1 MDQQE
6 GKDSKKGTYGLLGE
20 RRIKKDNM
28 EQDPGSLVL
37 EGEEYVQYHEMC
49 IHCEKVFVI

>member
-6 GKDSKKGTYGLLGE
+6 GKDSKKVTYGLLGE

-28 EQDPGSLVL
+28 EQDFKFSGTRRGRIRTV
-37 EGEEYVQYHEMC
+37 Y
-49 IHCEKVFVI
+49 